1 MPVNIQINDG
11 NFSFG
16 PESGFFYTV
25 SSSLNSLVQLE
36 ADGTVVNTF
45 PISRSQ
51 LRNPVIELHYD
62 GTFFWTL
69 EKLPSDLGMVI
80 KKWRLF
86 PFKTAAFPSVSP
98 SEFRWQDE
106 LTLLNKPNILYQGES
121 FVVEHYHRTLSGS
134 ETTGSTSIKLDE
146 VSKINP
152 GVVLYLGPSS
162 FAGFEGNQESI
173 VVQSVNSVTGDVS
186 FIKQGGLENSYIGGD
201 PVDFHT
207 GIWFFNDH
215 SFSGQ
220 ADNLGVLSRF
230 DYPSKNL
237 VRSDSGAKYSGV
249 TAADFDD
256 SKISFV
262 RGPMLMTIDI
272 DAVSFDLESSLEANL
287 IESNKHELIKVYD
300 LISDL
305 DNNLFYKLQQKET
318 TEDLGTGTLTT
329 DDFSPLFNFQT
340 ETDLPFVNSVALR
353 FEPSRFSITGS
364 SPRTRG
370 FTVFA
375 ELRDQFNLPVLGETV
390 QFSATQS
397 DLGDSGVPGTMNPAV
412 DFTNVSGTARSV
424 YTPSSTTNDFLVDI
438 EADVL

>member
-16 PESGFFYTV
+16 PESGFFYTI
-25 SSSLNSLVQLE
+25 SSSLDSLVQVE

-69 EKLPSDLGMVI
+69 EELPSDLGMVI

-98 SEFRWQDE
+98 SELRWQDE
-106 LTLLNKPNILYQGES
+106 LTLLNKPNIIYQGEA
-121 FVVEHYHRTLSGS
+121 FAIEHYHRTFDSS
-134 ETTGSTSIKLDE
+134 ETQGSTSIRLDDASK
-146 VSKINP
+146 VSP
-152 GVVLYLGPSS
+152 GTTLYLGPSS
-162 FAGFEGNQESI
+162 FGGFEGNEEKI
-173 VVQSVNSVTGDVS
+173 VVQSVNPTTGDVS
-186 FIKQGGLENSYIGGD
+186 FVKQGGLENSYTSGD
-201 PVDFHT
+201 PIDFHT

-220 ADNLGVLSRF
+220 SDNLGVLSRF
-230 DYPSKNL
+230 AYPSKNL
-237 VRSDSGAKYSGV
+237 VRSDSGAKYSKV
-249 TAADFDD
+249 TAADFDG
-256 SKISFV
+256 SKISFI
-262 RGPMLMTIDI
+262 RGPMLMTINI
-272 DAVSFDLESSLEANL
+272 DTVSFDLESSLEANL
-287 IESNKHELIKVYD
+287 IENNKYELIKVYD

-305 DNNLFYKLQQKET
+305 DNNLFYKLQQRET
-318 TEDLGTGTLTT
+318 SEDLGTGSLTT
-329 DDFSPLFNFQT
+329 DDFSPQFNFQT
-340 ETDLPFVNSVALR
+340 ETDLPFVNSVSLR
-353 FEPSRFSITGS
+353 FEPSRFAITGS

-390 QFSATQS
+390 QFSASQS
-397 DLGDSGVPGTMNPAV
+397 DLGDSGIPGTMNPAV